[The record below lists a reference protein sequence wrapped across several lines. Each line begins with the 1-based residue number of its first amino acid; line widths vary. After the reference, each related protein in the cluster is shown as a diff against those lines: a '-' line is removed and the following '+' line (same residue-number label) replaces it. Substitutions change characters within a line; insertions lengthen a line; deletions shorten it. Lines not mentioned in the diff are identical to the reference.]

1 MNVYEWPRPLTS
13 HDLNITFF
21 LSKPLVNECSSGSSP
36 PNTVVQCSS
45 KLLTR
50 RPILDK
56 SIQIYANLQ
65 LIMLGALPL
74 IINVYSTSVIHTAT
88 LGSQQGKPTPAAGS
102 HANSIVRFPWPLLGT
117 GQELQRKYAENGE
130 GWPARVDR
138 LSALSN
144 AGFSSLKSE
153 SGTPWSP
160 CDGRI
165 THKSQNSEQRV
176 PRVPRVPRAPCLV
189 FTIPRFPRYR
199 PQIRTCR
206 GVLQKGFAATAP
218 VSPYSYTSTAR
229 TTQKEGRQVD
239 NTAKE
244 RSVENQCGRLMWNWV
259 WKLETAIN
267 CFRVLLGSRG
277 ASL

>member
-1 MNVYEWPRPLTS
+1 MPDF
-13 HDLNITFF
+13 H
-21 LSKPLVNECSSGSSP
+21 
-36 PNTVVQCSS
+36 
-45 KLLTR
+45 
-50 RPILDK
+50 
-56 SIQIYANLQ
+56 
-65 LIMLGALPL
+65 
-74 IINVYSTSVIHTAT
+74 
-88 LGSQQGKPTPAAGS
+88 
-102 HANSIVRFPWPLLGT
+102 
-117 GQELQRKYAENGE
+117 
-130 GWPARVDR
+130 
-138 LSALSN
+138 
-144 AGFSSLKSE
+144 GFSSFKSE

-165 THKSQNSEQRV
+165 THKSQTSEQRV

-189 FTIPRFPRYR
+189 FTIPACHVCHVRHASSSPFPRFPRYR

-206 GVLQKGFAATAP
+206 GVLQKGFTATAP

-239 NTAKE
+239 NAAKE